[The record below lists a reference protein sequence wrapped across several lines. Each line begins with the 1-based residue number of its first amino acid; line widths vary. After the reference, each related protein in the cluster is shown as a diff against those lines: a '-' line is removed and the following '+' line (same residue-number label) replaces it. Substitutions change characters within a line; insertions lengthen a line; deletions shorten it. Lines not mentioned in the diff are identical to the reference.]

1 MREAIATARSIDE
14 AIEKACEEIGLP
26 RESVEIEVLETGKK
40 GLFGSKPC
48 KVRVF
53 VEEPET
59 EKKVEKKIE
68 KKEPVKAPVKKEKA
82 PEVKEEKPVKEEPD
96 EEATPD
102 EKTLDKINA
111 AMNYVN
117 SIVRELG
124 LDDLTVSYKYYR
136 SGLKISIDGESVGVI
151 IGKRGETLDA
161 LQTLTSLAV
170 NKKDDNFLRISINS
184 GDYREKRKKTLEELA
199 IKVAKTVAETGR
211 KHTFEPMSAY
221 ERRIIH
227 SAAATVE
234 GVTSKSFGEEPER
247 KVVILS
253 NNPRPQRG
261 GKKGGK
267 GYRNDRADRR
277 EREPNPVGG
286 TNHSDDSAYFSL
298 LDEFE

>member
-1 MREAIATARSIDE
+1 MREAIATAKSIDE
-14 AIEKACEEIGLP
+14 AIDKACEELGLP
-26 RESVEIEVLETGKK
+26 RESVEIDVLETGKK

-53 VEEPET
+53 VEEPE
-59 EKKVEKKIE
+59 IE
-68 KKEPVKAPVKKEKA
+68 KKEEKKEKKEPKKAPVKKEKA
-82 PEVKEEKPVKEEPD
+82 PEVKEEKPAKEEEPD

-102 EKTLDKINA
+102 EKTLEKINA

-124 LDDLTVSYKYYR
+124 LDDLTVSYKYFK

-161 LQTLTSLAV
+161 LQTLTSLSV

-199 IKVAKTVAETGR
+199 VKVAKTVAETGR

-261 GKKGGK
+261 GRKGGR
-267 GYRNDRADRR
+267 GYRNDRPDRR
-277 EREPNPVGG
+277 DREPAPVGG